1 MEIILIP
8 KIPVSEKKSSCCGT
22 RRVLGRKAGS
32 ILWALTFCVCA
43 TSPPVHAFSVTP
55 PRVRFTG
62 VLVPVKDHSRKGLL
76 EDLSVIIETER
87 STLLIDKM
95 EIIGGVGLNRV
106 LLQRLFP
113 PLVNIIGPNDLIVRL
128 KSLETAHKVLTIEG
142 VLYTASRTLF
152 LIRVDAAD
160 ECDQA
165 NDKSS
170 CPVL

>member
-1 MEIILIP
+1 
-8 KIPVSEKKSSCCGT
+8 
-22 RRVLGRKAGS
+22 
-32 ILWALTFCVCA
+32 
-43 TSPPVHAFSVTP
+43 
-55 PRVRFTG
+55 
-62 VLVPVKDHSRKGLL
+62 LL